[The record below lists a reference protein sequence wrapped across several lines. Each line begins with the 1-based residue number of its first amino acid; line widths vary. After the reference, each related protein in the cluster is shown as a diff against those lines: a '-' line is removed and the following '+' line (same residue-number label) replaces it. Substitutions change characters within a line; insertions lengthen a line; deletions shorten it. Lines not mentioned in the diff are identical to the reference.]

1 MKHDNL
7 TVLIPFKRGGRE
19 DWLREAVGSLPRG
32 QRHLVLLNDG
42 ELAEALN
49 EGLRQA
55 GTEFVFRLDA
65 DDMVTSRTLD
75 FLVDLAWDCDVTY
88 PSLLLSETVLH
99 GGLKPFEKIEA
110 TPFSEHRLLVR
121 NNVPACAVFRPEKAL
136 AVGGYRD
143 LEMLDDW
150 DLWVRMMRAGCRFKP
165 VPEAYYLYR
174 QHPGS
179 RNKRQTDS
187 VYQSIVRRIVG
198 EEPDLKAT
206 WYHQKTPATTYWR
219 CQLPA
224 KYLPGMV
231 VHHPEVRNVGTEDD
245 PVLEFP
251 FHRGDSIWQFPGD
264 GSSAVIMCS
273 LQEQGHKALVEVD
286 DNYLAPSRYFGGWV
300 KHQRSS
306 SSLETHRKICE
317 TVADGVIVTTEHLAR
332 MYRQVNKNV
341 FVCPNQIDPSDW
353 AEPVTNGNP
362 FRIGWFASLSHKDD
376 VPLVRRALEW
386 ASKQDGVEVVC
397 MGVGATR
404 VINTDENTDV
414 HRPWW
419 KFRFRH
425 YPWSN
430 DMGVYR
436 KLMGT
441 LDVGLAPVKENPWSS
456 CRSDLKALEYAMA
469 NACPVLSDAIPY
481 RGYEG
486 PCVRATSA
494 KDFLNQVKYLVA
506 HQDEAKQI
514 ASEAREHVLKHRTVE
529 GNIWR
534 YKEALN
540 A

>member
-19 DWLREAVGSLPRG
+19 DWLKQAITSLPRN
-32 QRHLVLLNDG
+32 QRYLVCMNDG

-49 EGLRQA
+49 EGLRKA

-65 DDMVTSRTLD
+65 DDMVMSTTLD
-75 FLVDLAWDCDVTY
+75 FLVDLAWDVDVTY
-88 PSLLLSETVLH
+88 PSLLLAHEDPTY
-99 GGLKPFEKIEA
+99 GLRPFEKIEA
-110 TPFSEHRLLVR
+110 TPFSEHRLLVA
-121 NNVPACAVFRPEKAL
+121 NNVPACSVFRPEKAL

-143 LEMLDDW
+143 LPMLDDW
-150 DLWVRMMRAGCRFKP
+150 DLWVRMMKAGCRFKP
-165 VPEAYYLYR
+165 VPEAQYLYR
-174 QHPGS
+174 QHLGS
-179 RNKRQTDS
+179 RNKQKAHLDFDAL
-187 VYQSIVRRIVG
+187 VRDIVG
-198 EEPDLKAT
+198 DGPELKAT
-206 WYHQKTPATTYWR
+206 WYHQKTPATAYWR
-219 CQLPA
+219 CVLPA
-224 KYLPGMV
+224 RYLPGQV
-231 VHHPEVRNVGTEDD
+231 VHHPEVRNVGTDDD

-251 FHRGDSIWQFPGD
+251 HHRGDSIWQFPGD
-264 GSSAVIMCS
+264 TSSAVLMCE

-306 SSLETHRKICE
+306 SSLETHRNIVEKI
-317 TVADGVIVTTEHLAR
+317 ADGVVVTTDHLAK
-332 MYRQVNKNV
+332 MYRQANEKV
-341 FVCPNQIDPSDW
+341 FVCPNQIDPRDW
-353 AEPVTNGNP
+353 PDPEPSNGT
-362 FRIGWFASLSHKDD
+362 FRVGWFASLSHKDD
-376 VPLVRRALEW
+376 VPLIKRTLEW

-404 VINTDENTDV
+404 VINTETGSDV

-419 KFRFRH
+419 KFRYRH
-425 YPWSN
+425 IPWSN

-436 KLMGT
+436 KLMGQ

-469 NACPVLSDAIPY
+469 GACPVLSDAIPY

-486 PCVRATSA
+486 PCVRATTA
-494 KDFLNQVKYLVA
+494 KDFLNQVKYLVD
-506 HQDEAKQI
+506 HQDEARQI
-514 ASEAREHVLKHRTVE
+514 ASEAREYVLKHRTVE